1 MTLFFNETATT
12 EIYTYGHTLSL
23 RDALPICRVSPDF
36 RPSCRNSPGWSLAR
50 EEDDVMP
57 QFEDAQAQRAEARF
71 IRQSMAEPL
80 LSRDREYRLARSWR
94 EAGDADS
101 LPELIRAYTRLVVL
115 LAPTFPNIGLP
126 LRRHSGVSGTR

>member
-57 QFEDAQAQRAEARF
+57 QFEDAPAQRAEARF
-71 IRQSMAEPL
+71 IRQSMAEPP
-80 LSRDREYRLARSWR
+80 LSRDREYQLARSWR
-94 EAGDADS
+94 EDGDADS
-101 LPELIRAYTRLVVL
+101 LQDLIRTKTPLVSSPAAIVSKHGRPQDP
-115 LAPTFPNIGLP
+115 PTP
-126 LRRHSGVSGTR
+126 